1 VPDLLVPAG
10 YTTRP
15 ATLADVPAIRDL
27 VAACQH
33 QLYGRAETDLDGVAA
48 DLSRPGLD
56 PALDSRL
63 VHGPAAELAAWAW
76 VNRRSEIDVH
86 PDHRGRGLGGALL
99 DWAEARARET
109 GAEQLVQTNV
119 PDQDRAAGALL
130 RSRGYQPKATEW
142 MLEIAMDTEP
152 TVPAPPPGIT
162 VRMFRHGDEH
172 PAHQLTED
180 AFDDWQQRHK
190 SYQEWAKLTVER
202 ATFAPSVSPVAF
214 AGDEMVGAVLSLDV
228 PERGEGYIERVAVR
242 RDHRNRGLARL
253 LLRHAFRGFHHQGR
267 RSCTLWTHS
276 DTGALSLYERVG
288 MTVCRSSTVYR
299 KTFPAG
305 E

>member
-1 VPDLLVPAG
+1 MPEPSVPAG
-10 YTTRP
+10 YTARP
-15 ATLADVPAIRDL
+15 ATLADVPAIHDL
-27 VAACQH
+27 VTACERH
-33 QLYGRAETDLDGVAA
+33 LYGRAETDRDGIAA

-56 PALDSRL
+56 RALDSRL
-63 VHGPAAELAAWAW
+63 VYGPAGELAGWAW

-86 PDHRGRGLGGALL
+86 PGHRGRGLGGALL
-99 DWAEARARET
+99 DWADARARET
-109 GAEQLVQTNV
+109 GAAQLVQTDV

-130 RSRGYQPKATEW
+130 RSRGYQPTVTEW
-142 MLEIAMDTEP
+142 LLEIAMDTEP
-152 TVPAPPPGIT
+152 LVPDPPAGIT
-162 VRMFRHGDEH
+162 VRMFRPGDEH

-190 SYQEWAKLTVER
+190 SYEEWAKLTVER
-202 ATFAPSVSPVAF
+202 TTFAPDVSPVAF
-214 AGDEMVGAVLSLDV
+214 AGAEMVGAVLSLDV

-253 LLRHAFRGFHHQGR
+253 LLRHAFRGFHQRGC

-288 MTVCRSSTVYR
+288 MTVRRSSTVYR
-299 KTFPAG
+299 KTFATTP
-305 E
+305 